1 MASLGYKIR
10 THMRWEDVVV
20 QRRFWK
26 YSVLTRERKRKSS
39 EGKYN
44 VLTSK
49 TAGKENIMCLSVKIL
64 FLKGRMCSLG

>member
-1 MASLGYKIR
+1 MGRCSGAKAVLGIQCA
-10 THMRWEDVVV
+10 H
-20 QRRFWK
+20 
-26 YSVLTRERKRKSS
+26 LERKRKSS